1 MSKIQSRFI
10 AFVLAI
16 TVSGITIAAGNN
28 IVSEETPRP
37 VFQSTADVK
46 IPDTV
51 AGKTFK
57 AFLEAFNSGDINKMK
72 AFHRDRGG
80 DEENAE
86 KDMGFYQQSGGLKVT
101 SVSSS
106 EELAITVVAETKNEG
121 MKVSFHMAVDS
132 QAPHAIQEIRVQPA
146 S

>member
-10 AFVLAI
+10 AFVFAI
-16 TVSGITIAAGNN
+16 TVSGITVAADNKTRMD
-28 IVSEETPRP
+28 EP
-37 VFQSTADVK
+37 VQPSIQSSAEVK
-46 IPDTV
+46 IPDTA
-51 AGKTFK
+51 AGNTFK

-80 DEENAE
+80 DEDNAE
-86 KDMGFYQQSGGLKVT
+86 KDLGFYQQSGGLKVT

-106 EELAITVVAETKNEG
+106 EELAITVVAETKNDG